1 MPKYSMKDGEVLKKI
16 IIFLIFV
23 LILPITVNALEI
35 DKDLESGI
43 ILSSDENIVPNDTV
57 LSINNAS
64 SNNIE
69 TQAKTFGF
77 TKYNAYNISL
87 LNKATRIVPTG
98 EVTLSFPIP
107 NSYNQNMPKQ
117 IFILKLGNNSIDTV
131 YATSQDTIGLYEDLT
146 IENGYAIINTS
157 SFSLDNDTTYVIGT
171 TVTNDLNHTTNK
183 IQLTTTHVDNP
194 NTMDTGFSVLL
205 VISIIAIGGIMFLIT
220 KLYLDN
226 KN

>member
-16 IIFLIFV
+16 IIFLILV
-23 LILPITVNALEI
+23 LILPITTNALEI

-43 ILSSDENIVPNDTV
+43 ILSSDENIVSNDTV
-57 LSINNAS
+57 LSVKSAS

-107 NSYNQNMPKQ
+107 NSYNINMSKQ

-131 YATSQDTIGLYEDLT
+131 YATDQATIGLYEDLT
-146 IENGYAIINTS
+146 IENGYALINTS

-171 TVTNDLNHTTNK
+171 TVTNNANNASNRT
-183 IQLTTTHVDNP
+183 TTTHIDNP
-194 NTMDTGFSVLL
+194 NTLDTNFSSLL
-205 VISIIAIGGIMFLIT
+205 VISIVAVGGIMLLIT